1 MPCKPAKARHLLRD
15 GKARVVR
22 RTPFTI
28 QLTIATGE
36 NVQSIHL
43 GVDAGSKHIG
53 LSATTEK
60 EELFSSE
67 VELRKDITDLLSS
80 RREMR
85 RARRN
90 RKTRY
95 RAPRFDNRVHAKNK
109 GWLAPTLENKISA
122 HLSRIKAIRAILPV
136 SRITIEVAS
145 FDIQKIKNPE
155 IEGEQYQQGE
165 QLGFWNVR
173 EYVLFRDGHKCCHCH
188 GKSKDPI
195 LNVHHIESRKTGGD
209 APNNLI
215 TLCET
220 CHKAYHAGK
229 IQLTSKRG
237 KKFTDATHMGILRW
251 ELLKR
256 AKEANLGIPVKATFG
271 YITKTRRIQF
281 GIAKTHCADA
291 FCIAGNLNAKR
302 LGEYLYQKQTRKHN
316 RQIHK
321 MAILKGGYR
330 KRNQAPFEVFNF
342 RLFDKVRF
350 GGNVGFVFG
359 RRTSGSF
366 AVRTLFGEKLSEGVS
381 YKKLSLLE
389 RRTTFLTQLVK
400 EGAIPPVSKDTGFL
414 ARFL

>member
-15 GKARVVR
+15 GKAEVAR

-36 NVQSIHL
+36 NVQPIHL
-43 GVDAGSKHIG
+43 GVDAGSKRIG

-67 VELRKDITDLLSS
+67 VKLRNDITDLLSS

-85 RARRN
+85 KARRS

-95 RAPRFDNRVHAKNK
+95 RAPRFNNRVHAKNK
-109 GWLAPTLENKISA
+109 GWLPPTLENKINV

-136 SRITIEVAS
+136 SEITIEVAS

-209 APNNLI
+209 APSNLI
-215 TLCET
+215 TLCES

-229 IQLTSKRG
+229 IQITVKRG
-237 KKFTDATHMGILRW
+237 EKFTDATHMGVMRW
-251 ELLKR
+251 ELFKR
-256 AKEANLGIPVKATFG
+256 AKEANADIPLKATFG
-271 YITKTRRIQF
+271 HITKSKRIQF

-350 GGNVGFVFG
+350 DGKIGFVFG
-359 RRTSGSF
+359 RRSSGSF

-389 RRTTFLTQLVK
+389 RRTTYLTQLVK
-400 EGAIPPVSKDTGFL
+400 ESAIPPVSKDTGFL
-414 ARFL
+414 ARCL

>member
-1 MPCKPAKARHLLRD
+1 M
-15 GKARVVR
+15 
-22 RTPFTI
+22 
-28 QLTIATGE
+28 
-36 NVQSIHL
+36 
-43 GVDAGSKHIG
+43 
-53 LSATTEK
+53 
-60 EELFSSE
+60 
-67 VELRKDITDLLSS
+67 
-80 RREMR
+80 
-85 RARRN
+85 
-90 RKTRY
+90 
-95 RAPRFDNRVHAKNK
+95 
-109 GWLAPTLENKISA
+109 
-122 HLSRIKAIRAILPV
+122 
-136 SRITIEVAS
+136 
-145 FDIQKIKNPE
+145 
-155 IEGEQYQQGE
+155 
-165 QLGFWNVR
+165 R

-237 KKFTDATHMGILRW
+237 KKFTDATHMGIMRW

-271 YITKTRRIQF
+271 YITKARRIQF